1 MENTLKLVGRNSN
14 EIFLLRYPSSLLD
27 FCGFDLSYFAKTA
40 IDACSEAQKTGKADP
55 DVFAQLRRDIQN
67 AHCLIAH
74 NIRTTYEKVA
84 LDCWIDYLCRRD
96 SIGTGTLWNRYIT
109 CRTPFDKMVF
119 SRLCEFRY
127 NRAIN
132 EWLNIVRVQDYAKSK
147 IDFVFTKD
155 VKNAREAASRRNYF
169 DLMFSVTAQEMGCRV
184 ENLGE
189 IKVFSVGRTPSSP
202 FMFSTI
208 SKDIVRHVLADFDY
222 TDDYS
227 DIGDYSEISDQ
238 IAMDAFSKM
247 KAGLPAELSSYNIV
261 RGKMENYTDKIY
273 MPCSLKAVVD
283 LEIDAIIESGGILCA
298 CKRCG
303 RLYLKNEEYNED
315 YCRTY
320 LTNGKTCL
328 ELYRE
333 ENPLPVISPELE
345 EKCRTVTDEIYARV
359 GTSMSTK
366 EYEYWHSYMSAMRDK
381 VMSGEITAGEFD
393 AFLDYSL
400 SVDISRSRPIVEVP
414 KHEDRPSRERVVKP
428 FVPERISRSEL
439 SPTPEPKKPEP
450 EEEPPKDGFF
460 TSPTV
465 FRRKNEGQQISHI
478 IRGGEPRSAEN
489 GGRTGFQPFS
499 DAEDFAG
506 KKAAEDR
513 ARLERRLEEEL
524 RRKLNAAEDLP
535 DEAPEDAPRGEFVP
549 FSSEERGKSAG
560 KSRFIADDNTRSE
573 NYLGEER
580 GKSAGKS
587 RFAADDNARSENY
600 LGEERGKSAGKS
612 RFGADDNARS
622 ENYLG
627 EERGKTAG
635 KSRFA
640 ADDNARSENYLGEER
655 GKSAGKSRF
664 STDDNTRTET
674 YLGEERGKSAGKS
687 RFAADDNTRSE
698 NYLGEE
704 RGKTAGKSRFAGGDN
719 TRSENYFGEE
729 RGKSRFGTDDNTR
742 SENYLGEER
751 GKTAGKSRFAADDN
765 TRSENYLGEERG
777 KSRFVADDNTRSEN
791 YLGEERGKSAGKSR
805 FAADDNARS
814 ENYLGGEITEKT
826 APKPK
831 VIKKNAAA
839 ISAYGKI
846 SGAPVTTAPPDMDL
860 FPPKTAAPEKTES
873 EPVSHSHI
881 TQQNEQTRHSR
892 DYPEDEPFKDIG
904 SIFDVL
910 EQSESDMGAKP
921 RRTPSRAEEPPEREI
936 PPREEEPP
944 REVTKENAPS
954 GIWTEDRHLYGSDT
968 QSELDMLKE
977 KKHAKSNKTRRL
989 YDVIMREPDD
999 NPNFR
1004 RKN

>member
-1 MENTLKLVGRNSN
+1 MEDTLKLVGRNSN

-27 FCGFDLSYFAKTA
+27 FCGFDLAYFAKMA

-67 AHCLIAH
+67 AHCYIAH

-96 SIGTGTLWNRYIT
+96 SIGTGTLWNRYIS

-119 SRLCEFRY
+119 ARLCEFRY

-169 DLMFSVTAQEMGCRV
+169 DLMFSVTAQEMGCSV

-222 TDDYS
+222 SDDYS
-227 DIGDYSEISDQ
+227 DISDYSEISDQ

-273 MPCSLKAVVD
+273 MPCSLKAVID
-283 LEIDAIIESGGILCA
+283 LEIDAIIENGGILCA

-303 RLYLKNEEYNED
+303 RLYLRNEEYNED

-333 ENPLPVISPELE
+333 ENPLPVISAELL

-359 GTSMSTK
+359 GTSMSEK
-366 EYEYWHSYMSAMRDK
+366 EYEYWYSYMSAMRDK
-381 VMSGEITAGEFD
+381 VSSGEITAEELD

-400 SVDISRSRPIVEVP
+400 NVDISRSRPIVEVP
-414 KHEDRPSRERVVKP
+414 KHEERPSRERVVKP

-439 SPTPEPKKPEP
+439 SPKPEP
-450 EEEPPKDGFF
+450 EIPEPVEEPPKDGFF

-478 IRGGEPRSAEN
+478 IRGGEPRSADN
-489 GGRTGFQPFS
+489 GGGAGFQPFS
-499 DAEDFAG
+499 EAEDFAG

-524 RRKLNAAEDLP
+524 RRKLSRGESEP
-535 DEAPEDAPRGEFVP
+535 DEAPRGEFTP
-549 FSSEERGKSAG
+549 FSGADFGGSAR
-560 KSRFIADDNTRSE
+560 KSR
-573 NYLGEER
+573 
-580 GKSAGKS
+580 
-587 RFAADDNARSENY
+587 DNARNEVDFGST
-600 LGEERGKSAGKS
+600 S
-612 RFGADDNARS
+612 RDNAR
-622 ENYLG
+622 G
-627 EERGKTAG
+627 EAFSGK
-635 KSRFA
+635 
-640 ADDNARSENYLGEER
+640 N
-655 GKSAGKSRF
+655 
-664 STDDNTRTET
+664 
-674 YLGEERGKSAGKS
+674 
-687 RFAADDNTRSE
+687 
-698 NYLGEE
+698 
-704 RGKTAGKSRFAGGDN
+704 
-719 TRSENYFGEE
+719 FGEVAKPAE
-729 RGKSRFGTDDNTR
+729 KS
-742 SENYLGEER
+742 
-751 GKTAGKSRFAADDN
+751 
-765 TRSENYLGEERG
+765 
-777 KSRFVADDNTRSEN
+777 
-791 YLGEERGKSAGKSR
+791 
-805 FAADDNARS
+805 
-814 ENYLGGEITEKT
+814 

-831 VIKKNAAA
+831 VIRKNAAA

-860 FPPKTAAPEKTES
+860 RAAKMPAEK
-873 EPVSHSHI
+873 PA
-881 TQQNEQTRHSR
+881 
-892 DYPEDEPFKDIG
+892 DEPISRAHDYQSSEQPHFSQDFPDNEPYKDIG

-910 EQSESDMGAKP
+910 EQSENSVSDKP
-921 RRTPSRAEEPPEREI
+921 RRPVYPENEPSPEWEK
-936 PPREEEPP
+936 PAREETPT
-944 REVTKENAPS
+944 EVTKENAPS
-954 GIWTEDRHLYGSDT
+954 GIWTEDRNLFGSDT

>member
-1 MENTLKLVGRNSN
+1 MEDTLKLVGRNSN

-27 FCGFDLSYFAKTA
+27 FCGFDLAYFAKTA

-67 AHCLIAH
+67 AHCYIAH

-96 SIGTGTLWNRYIT
+96 SVGTGTLWNRYIT

-303 RLYLKNEEYNED
+303 RLYLKNEDYNED

-345 EKCRTVTDEIYARV
+345 EKCRKVTDEIYARV
-359 GTSMSTK
+359 GKSMNTK

-381 VMSGEITAGEFD
+381 VTSGEISAEELD

-400 SVDISRSRPIVEVP
+400 NVDISRSRPIVEVP

-439 SPTPEPKKPEP
+439 SPKPEAEKSEP

-465 FRRKNEGQQISHI
+465 FKRKNEGQQISHI
-478 IRGGEPRSAEN
+478 IRAGEPRGAEN
-489 GGRTGFQPFS
+489 SGRAGFQPFS
-499 DAEDFAG
+499 DAEDYAG

-513 ARLERRLEEEL
+513 ERLERRLEEEL
-524 RRKLNAAEDLP
+524 RRKLNGAENLLG
-535 DEAPEDAPRGEFVP
+535 EGTAESPRGEFVP
-549 FSSEERGKSAG
+549 FSDNDFGENN
-560 KSRFIADDNTRSE
+560 SRSDV
-573 NYLGEER
+573 
-580 GKSAGKS
+580 
-587 RFAADDNARSENY
+587 
-600 LGEERGKSAGKS
+600 
-612 RFGADDNARS
+612 
-622 ENYLG
+622 
-627 EERGKTAG
+627 
-635 KSRFA
+635 
-640 ADDNARSENYLGEER
+640 
-655 GKSAGKSRF
+655 
-664 STDDNTRTET
+664 
-674 YLGEERGKSAGKS
+674 
-687 RFAADDNTRSE
+687 
-698 NYLGEE
+698 
-704 RGKTAGKSRFAGGDN
+704 
-719 TRSENYFGEE
+719 YFGEDFTSTHRE
-729 RGKSRFGTDDNTR
+729 NSRGEVDYGSTHRDNSRNEVDYGSTHRDNSRNEADYGGSARKPRDNSRGEADYGSTHR
-742 SENYLGEER
+742 ENSRNEVDYGSTHRENSRNEAYLGADFGGSAKKAR
-751 GKTAGKSRFAADDN
+751 DNSRNEA
-765 TRSENYLGEERG
+765 YLG
-777 KSRFVADDNTRSEN
+777 ADFGGVNRSAE
-791 YLGEERGKSAGKSR
+791 A
-805 FAADDNARS
+805 
-814 ENYLGGEITEKT
+814 

-846 SGAPVTTAPPDMDL
+846 SGASVTTVPPDMDI
-860 FPPKTAAPEKTES
+860 FSAKAPAADEKPAD
-873 EPVSHSHI
+873 EPI
-881 TQQNEQTRHSR
+881 SR
-892 DYPEDEPFKDIG
+892 APDYQSAEPRYPQDYPDDEPYKDIG

-910 EQSESDMGAKP
+910 EKSESDMSGKP
-921 RRTPSRAEEPPEREI
+921 RRQANPENEPSPEWEK
-936 PPREEEPP
+936 PAREEVLSEI
-944 REVTKENAPS
+944 TKESAPS
-954 GIWTEDRHLYGSDT
+954 GIWTEDRHLFGSDT

>member
-1 MENTLKLVGRNSN
+1 MEDTLKLVGRNSN

-27 FCGFDLSYFAKTA
+27 FCGFDLAYFAKMA

-55 DVFAQLRRDIQN
+55 DVFAQLRRDIQS
-67 AHCLIAH
+67 AHCYIAH

-96 SIGTGTLWNRYIT
+96 SIGEGTLWNRYIS
-109 CRTPFDKMVF
+109 CRTPFEKLVF

-222 TDDYS
+222 SDDYS
-227 DIGDYSEISDQ
+227 DVGDYSEISDQ

-283 LEIDAIIESGGILCA
+283 LEIDAIIENGGILCA

-303 RLYLKNEEYNED
+303 RLYLRNEEYNED

-333 ENPLPVISPELE
+333 ENPLPVISPALD
-345 EKCRTVTDEIYARV
+345 EKCRAVTDEIYARV
-359 GTSMSTK
+359 GKSMSEK

-381 VMSGEITAGEFD
+381 VTSGEITSEELD

-400 SVDISRSRPIVEVP
+400 NVDISRSRPIVEVP
-414 KHEDRPSRERVVKP
+414 KHDERPSRERVVKP

-439 SPTPEPKKPEP
+439 SPKSEPEKPEP
-450 EEEPPKDGFF
+450 AEEPPKDGFF

-465 FRRKNEGQQISHI
+465 FRRKNEDRQISHI
-478 IRGGEPRSAEN
+478 IRGGEPRGAEN
-489 GGRTGFQPFS
+489 SGGAGFQPFGEP
-499 DAEDFAG
+499 EDLAV

-524 RRKLNAAEDLP
+524 RRKLSRGES
-535 DEAPEDAPRGEFVP
+535 EADAAPRGEFLP
-549 FSSEERGKSAG
+549 FADKEAVNNTHSDVYFGEDFGSARRDNARNEVDFG
-560 KSRFIADDNTRSE
+560 SASRNNARSE
-573 NYLGEER
+573 VDFG
-580 GKSAGKS
+580 SAS
-587 RFAADDNARSENY
+587 RDNARNEVDFGSASRNNARNEVDFGSARRDNARNEVDFGSASRDNARSEVDF
-600 LGEERGKSAGKS
+600 GSAS
-612 RFGADDNARS
+612 RNNARNEVDFGSARRDNARNEVDFGSASRDNARS
-622 ENYLG
+622 EVDFG
-627 EERGKTAG
+627 SA
-635 KSRFA
+635 SR
-640 ADDNARSENYLGEER
+640 DNARSEVDFG
-655 GKSAGKSRF
+655 SAR
-664 STDDNTRTET
+664 R
-674 YLGEERGKSAGKS
+674 
-687 RFAADDNTRSE
+687 
-698 NYLGEE
+698 
-704 RGKTAGKSRFAGGDN
+704 
-719 TRSENYFGEE
+719 
-729 RGKSRFGTDDNTR
+729 
-742 SENYLGEER
+742 
-751 GKTAGKSRFAADDN
+751 
-765 TRSENYLGEERG
+765 
-777 KSRFVADDNTRSEN
+777 
-791 YLGEERGKSAGKSR
+791 
-805 FAADDNARS
+805 DNARS
-814 ENYLGGEITEKT
+814 EVDFGSASRDNARSEVDFGSASRNNARNEVDFGSANRDNARNEVDFGSAEKPAET

-846 SGAPVTTAPPDMDL
+846 SGAPVTTAPPDMDI
-860 FPPKTAAPEKTES
+860 FAAKAPAAEEKPAEPPSRVPDY
-873 EPVSHSHI
+873 
-881 TQQNEQTRHSR
+881 QFGEQTRGAR
-892 DYPEDEPFKDIG
+892 DYPDDEPYKDIG

-910 EQSESDMGAKP
+910 EQSESDMSGKP
-921 RRTPSRAEEPPEREI
+921 RRQIKPENEPSPEWEKPAPKEQPPL
-936 PPREEEPP
+936 
-944 REVTKENAPS
+944 EVTKENAPS

>member
-587 RFAADDNARSENY
+587 RFAADDNTRSENY
-600 LGEERGKSAGKS
+600 FGEERGKSAGKS

-664 STDDNTRTET
+664 STDDNTRNEN

>member
-1 MENTLKLVGRNSN
+1 MEDTLKLVGRNSN

-27 FCGFDLSYFAKTA
+27 FCGFDLAYFAKMA
-40 IDACSEAQKTGKADP
+40 IDACSEAQKIGKADP

-67 AHCLIAH
+67 AHCYIAH

-96 SIGTGTLWNRYIT
+96 SIGTGTLWNRYIN

-119 SRLCEFRY
+119 ARLCEFRY

-169 DLMFSVTAQEMGCRV
+169 DLMFSVTAQEMGCSV

-222 TDDYS
+222 SDDYS
-227 DIGDYSEISDQ
+227 DISDYSEISDQ

-273 MPCSLKAVVD
+273 MPCSLKAVID
-283 LEIDAIIESGGILCA
+283 LEIDAIIENGGVLCA

-303 RLYLKNEEYNED
+303 RLYLRNEEYNED

-333 ENPLPVISPELE
+333 ENPLPVISAELL

-359 GTSMSTK
+359 GTSMSEK
-366 EYEYWHSYMSAMRDK
+366 EYEYWYSYMSAMRDK
-381 VMSGEITAGEFD
+381 VSSGEITAEELD

-400 SVDISRSRPIVEVP
+400 NVDISRSRPIVEVP
-414 KHEDRPSRERVVKP
+414 KHEERPSRERVVKP

-439 SPTPEPKKPEP
+439 SPKPETEIPEPV
-450 EEEPPKDGFF
+450 EEPPKDGFF

-478 IRGGEPRSAEN
+478 IRGGEPRSADN
-489 GGRTGFQPFS
+489 GGGAGFQPFS
-499 DAEDFAG
+499 EAEDFAG

-513 ARLERRLEEEL
+513 ARLERRLDEEL
-524 RRKLNAAEDLP
+524 RRKLNRAENEP
-535 DEAPEDAPRGEFVP
+535 DEAPRGEFTP
-549 FSSEERGKSAG
+549 FSGADFGGSA
-560 KSRFIADDNTRSE
+560 KKPR
-573 NYLGEER
+573 
-580 GKSAGKS
+580 
-587 RFAADDNARSENY
+587 DNARNEVDF
-600 LGEERGKSAGKS
+600 GSAS
-612 RFGADDNARS
+612 RDNAR
-622 ENYLG
+622 G
-627 EERGKTAG
+627 EAFSG
-635 KSRFA
+635 
-640 ADDNARSENYLGEER
+640 AD
-655 GKSAGKSRF
+655 
-664 STDDNTRTET
+664 
-674 YLGEERGKSAGKS
+674 
-687 RFAADDNTRSE
+687 
-698 NYLGEE
+698 
-704 RGKTAGKSRFAGGDN
+704 
-719 TRSENYFGEE
+719 FGEVAKPAE
-729 RGKSRFGTDDNTR
+729 KS
-742 SENYLGEER
+742 
-751 GKTAGKSRFAADDN
+751 
-765 TRSENYLGEERG
+765 
-777 KSRFVADDNTRSEN
+777 
-791 YLGEERGKSAGKSR
+791 
-805 FAADDNARS
+805 
-814 ENYLGGEITEKT
+814 

-831 VIKKNAAA
+831 VIRKNAAA

-860 FPPKTAAPEKTES
+860 RAAKMPAEKPAD
-873 EPVSHSHI
+873 EPVSRALDYQSS
-881 TQQNEQTRHSR
+881 EQPHFSQ
-892 DYPEDEPFKDIG
+892 DFPDDEPYKDIG

-910 EQSESDMGAKP
+910 EQSENGMSDKP
-921 RRTPSRAEEPPEREI
+921 RRPVYTENEPSPEWEKTA
-936 PPREEEPP
+936 REETPT
-944 REVTKENAPS
+944 EVTKENAPS
-954 GIWTEDRHLYGSDT
+954 GIWTEDRNLFGSDT

>member
-1 MENTLKLVGRNSN
+1 MEDTLKLVGRNSN

-27 FCGFDLSYFAKTA
+27 FCGFDLAYFAKMA

-67 AHCLIAH
+67 AHCYIAH

-96 SIGTGTLWNRYIT
+96 SIGTGTLWNRYIS

-119 SRLCEFRY
+119 ARLCEFRY

-169 DLMFSVTAQEMGCRV
+169 DLMFSVTAQEMGCSV

-222 TDDYS
+222 SDDYS
-227 DIGDYSEISDQ
+227 DISDYSEISDQ

-273 MPCSLKAVVD
+273 MPCSLKAVID
-283 LEIDAIIESGGILCA
+283 LEIDAIIENGGILCA

-303 RLYLKNEEYNED
+303 RLYLRNEEYNED

-333 ENPLPVISPELE
+333 ENPLPVISAELL

-359 GTSMSTK
+359 GTSMSEK
-366 EYEYWHSYMSAMRDK
+366 EYEYWYSYMSAMRDK
-381 VMSGEITAGEFD
+381 VSSGEITAEELD

-400 SVDISRSRPIVEVP
+400 NVDISRSRPIVEVP
-414 KHEDRPSRERVVKP
+414 KHEERPSRERVVKP

-439 SPTPEPKKPEP
+439 SPKPEP
-450 EEEPPKDGFF
+450 EIPEPVEEPPKDGFF

-478 IRGGEPRSAEN
+478 IRGGEPRSADN
-489 GGRTGFQPFS
+489 GGGAGFQPFS
-499 DAEDFAG
+499 EAEDFAG

-524 RRKLNAAEDLP
+524 RRKLRRSESEPNE
-535 DEAPEDAPRGEFVP
+535 APRGEFTP
-549 FSSEERGKSAG
+549 FSGADFGGSARN
-560 KSRFIADDNTRSE
+560 SRDNARNEVDFGSTSRDNARTEAFSGADFGGSARNSRDNARNEVDFGST
-573 NYLGEER
+573 
-580 GKSAGKS
+580 S
-587 RFAADDNARSENY
+587 RDNARSEAFS
-600 LGEERGKSAGKS
+600 GK
-612 RFGADDNARS
+612 N
-622 ENYLG
+622 
-627 EERGKTAG
+627 
-635 KSRFA
+635 
-640 ADDNARSENYLGEER
+640 
-655 GKSAGKSRF
+655 
-664 STDDNTRTET
+664 
-674 YLGEERGKSAGKS
+674 
-687 RFAADDNTRSE
+687 
-698 NYLGEE
+698 
-704 RGKTAGKSRFAGGDN
+704 
-719 TRSENYFGEE
+719 FGEVAKPAE
-729 RGKSRFGTDDNTR
+729 KS
-742 SENYLGEER
+742 
-751 GKTAGKSRFAADDN
+751 
-765 TRSENYLGEERG
+765 
-777 KSRFVADDNTRSEN
+777 
-791 YLGEERGKSAGKSR
+791 
-805 FAADDNARS
+805 
-814 ENYLGGEITEKT
+814 

-831 VIKKNAAA
+831 VIRKNAAA

-860 FPPKTAAPEKTES
+860 RAAKMPAEKPAD
-873 EPVSHSHI
+873 EPVSRAPDYQSSEQPHFS
-881 TQQNEQTRHSR
+881 QDFPDNEP
-892 DYPEDEPFKDIG
+892 YKDIG

-910 EQSESDMGAKP
+910 EQSENSVSDKP
-921 RRTPSRAEEPPEREI
+921 RRPVFPENEPSPEWEK
-936 PPREEEPP
+936 PAREETPT
-944 REVTKENAPS
+944 EVTKENAPS
-954 GIWTEDRHLYGSDT
+954 GIWTEDRNLFGSDT

>member
-1 MENTLKLVGRNSN
+1 MEDTLKLVGRNSN

-27 FCGFDLSYFAKTA
+27 FCGFDLAYFAKMA
-40 IDACSEAQKTGKADP
+40 IDACSEAQKIGKADP

-67 AHCLIAH
+67 AHCYIAH

-96 SIGTGTLWNRYIT
+96 SIGTGTLWNRYIN

-119 SRLCEFRY
+119 ARLCEFRY

-169 DLMFSVTAQEMGCRV
+169 DLMFSVTAQEMGCSV

-222 TDDYS
+222 SDDYS
-227 DIGDYSEISDQ
+227 DISDYSEISDQ

-273 MPCSLKAVVD
+273 MPCSLKAVID
-283 LEIDAIIESGGILCA
+283 LEIDAIIENGGILCA

-303 RLYLKNEEYNED
+303 RLYLRNEEYNED

-333 ENPLPVISPELE
+333 ENPLPVISAELL

-359 GTSMSTK
+359 GTSMSEK
-366 EYEYWHSYMSAMRDK
+366 EYEYWYSYMSAMRDK
-381 VMSGEITAGEFD
+381 VSSGEITAEELD

-400 SVDISRSRPIVEVP
+400 NVDISRSRPIVEVP
-414 KHEDRPSRERVVKP
+414 KHEERPSRERVVKP

-439 SPTPEPKKPEP
+439 SPKPEP
-450 EEEPPKDGFF
+450 EIPEPVEEPPKDGFF

-478 IRGGEPRSAEN
+478 IRGGEPRSADN
-489 GGRTGFQPFS
+489 GGGAGFQPFS
-499 DAEDFAG
+499 EAEDFAG

-524 RRKLNAAEDLP
+524 RRKLSRGESEP
-535 DEAPEDAPRGEFVP
+535 DEAPRGEFTP
-549 FSSEERGKSAG
+549 FSGENFGGSVRN
-560 KSRFIADDNTRSE
+560 SR
-573 NYLGEER
+573 
-580 GKSAGKS
+580 
-587 RFAADDNARSENY
+587 DNARNEVDFGST
-600 LGEERGKSAGKS
+600 S
-612 RFGADDNARS
+612 RDNARTEAFS
-622 ENYLG
+622 G
-627 EERGKTAG
+627 
-635 KSRFA
+635 
-640 ADDNARSENYLGEER
+640 ADFGGSAKKPRDNARNEVDFGST
-655 GKSAGKSRF
+655 SR
-664 STDDNTRTET
+664 
-674 YLGEERGKSAGKS
+674 
-687 RFAADDNTRSE
+687 
-698 NYLGEE
+698 
-704 RGKTAGKSRFAGGDN
+704 
-719 TRSENYFGEE
+719 
-729 RGKSRFGTDDNTR
+729 
-742 SENYLGEER
+742 
-751 GKTAGKSRFAADDN
+751 
-765 TRSENYLGEERG
+765 
-777 KSRFVADDNTRSEN
+777 
-791 YLGEERGKSAGKSR
+791 
-805 FAADDNARS
+805 DNAR
-814 ENYLGGEITEKT
+814 GEAFSGKNFGEVAKPAEKS

-831 VIKKNAAA
+831 VIRKNAAA

-860 FPPKTAAPEKTES
+860 RAAKMPAEKPAD
-873 EPVSHSHI
+873 EPVSRAPDYQSSEQPHFS
-881 TQQNEQTRHSR
+881 QDFPDNEP
-892 DYPEDEPFKDIG
+892 YKDIG

-910 EQSESDMGAKP
+910 EQSENSVSDKP
-921 RRTPSRAEEPPEREI
+921 RRPVYPENEPSPEWEK
-936 PPREEEPP
+936 PAREETPT
-944 REVTKENAPS
+944 EVTKENAPS
-954 GIWTEDRHLYGSDT
+954 GIWTEDRNLFGSDT

>member
-67 AHCLIAH
+67 AHCFIAH

-478 IRGGEPRSAEN
+478 IRGGEPRNAEN

-535 DEAPEDAPRGEFVP
+535 DEEPKNAPRGEFVP
-549 FSSEERGKSAG
+549 FSGGFS
-560 KSRFIADDNTRSE
+560 
-573 NYLGEER
+573 GEER

-587 RFAADDNARSENY
+587 RFGADDNTRSESYLGEEFGKTAGKSRFATDDNARSESYLGEEFGKTAGKSRFDADDNVRSESY

-612 RFGADDNARS
+612 RFGADDNSRSENYLGKERGKTAGKSRFSADDNARS
-622 ENYLG
+622 ESYLG

-635 KSRFA
+635 KSRFV
-640 ADDNARSENYLGEER
+640 ADDNARSESYLGEER
-655 GKSAGKSRF
+655 GKSAGKSWF
-664 STDDNTRTET
+664 
-674 YLGEERGKSAGKS
+674 G
-687 RFAADDNTRSE
+687 ADDNTQ
-698 NYLGEE
+698 G
-704 RGKTAGKSRFAGGDN
+704 
-719 TRSENYFGEE
+719 ENYFGEE
-729 RGKSRFGTDDNTR
+729 FDGKA
-742 SENYLGEER
+742 EP
-751 GKTAGKSRFAADDN
+751 A
-765 TRSENYLGEERG
+765 
-777 KSRFVADDNTRSEN
+777 
-791 YLGEERGKSAGKSR
+791 
-805 FAADDNARS
+805 
-814 ENYLGGEITEKT
+814 EKT

-860 FPPKTAAPEKTES
+860 FAPKPTVPEKTED
-873 EPVSHSHI
+873 EPVSHAHAA
-881 TQQNEQTRHSR
+881 QNSEQPRYSQ
-892 DYPEDEPFKDIG
+892 DYPDEEPFKDIG

-910 EQSESDMGAKP
+910 EQSESNMGAKP
-921 RRTPSRAEEPPEREI
+921 RRTALRTDEQPPEREK
-936 PPREEEPP
+936 PQREEEPP
-944 REVTKENAPS
+944 HEVTKENAPS

>member
-1 MENTLKLVGRNSN
+1 MEDTLKLVGRNSN

-27 FCGFDLSYFAKTA
+27 FCGFDLAYFAKMA

-67 AHCLIAH
+67 AHCYIAH

-96 SIGTGTLWNRYIT
+96 SIGTGTLWNRYIS

-119 SRLCEFRY
+119 ARLCEFRY

-222 TDDYS
+222 SDDYS

-273 MPCSLKAVVD
+273 MPCSLKAVID
-283 LEIDAIIESGGILCA
+283 LEIDAIIENGGILCA

-303 RLYLKNEEYNED
+303 RLYLRNEEYNED

-333 ENPLPVISPELE
+333 ENPLPVISAELL

-359 GTSMSTK
+359 GTSMSEK
-366 EYEYWHSYMSAMRDK
+366 EYEYWYSYMSAMRDK
-381 VMSGEITAGEFD
+381 VSSGEITAEELD

-400 SVDISRSRPIVEVP
+400 NVDISRSRPIVEVP
-414 KHEDRPSRERVVKP
+414 KHEERPSRERVVKP

-439 SPTPEPKKPEP
+439 SPKPEP
-450 EEEPPKDGFF
+450 EIPEPVEEPPKDGFF

-478 IRGGEPRSAEN
+478 IRGGEPRGADN
-489 GGRTGFQPFS
+489 GGGAGFQPFS
-499 DAEDFAG
+499 EAEDFAG

-524 RRKLNAAEDLP
+524 RRKLSRGESES
-535 DEAPEDAPRGEFVP
+535 DEAPRGEFTP
-549 FSSEERGKSAG
+549 FSGADFGGSA
-560 KSRFIADDNTRSE
+560 KNSRDNARNE
-573 NYLGEER
+573 VDFG
-580 GKSAGKS
+580 SAS
-587 RFAADDNARSENY
+587 RDNARSEAF
-600 LGEERGKSAGKS
+600 S
-612 RFGADDNARS
+612 GADFGGSARNSRDNARN
-622 ENYLG
+622 EVDFG
-627 EERGKTAG
+627 ETA
-635 KSRFA
+635 
-640 ADDNARSENYLGEER
+640 
-655 GKSAGKSRF
+655 KSAEKS
-664 STDDNTRTET
+664 
-674 YLGEERGKSAGKS
+674 
-687 RFAADDNTRSE
+687 
-698 NYLGEE
+698 
-704 RGKTAGKSRFAGGDN
+704 
-719 TRSENYFGEE
+719 
-729 RGKSRFGTDDNTR
+729 
-742 SENYLGEER
+742 
-751 GKTAGKSRFAADDN
+751 
-765 TRSENYLGEERG
+765 
-777 KSRFVADDNTRSEN
+777 
-791 YLGEERGKSAGKSR
+791 
-805 FAADDNARS
+805 
-814 ENYLGGEITEKT
+814 

-831 VIKKNAAA
+831 VIRKNAAA

-860 FPPKTAAPEKTES
+860 RAAKLPAEK
-873 EPVSHSHI
+873 PA
-881 TQQNEQTRHSR
+881 
-892 DYPEDEPFKDIG
+892 DEPISRAPDYQSSEQPHYSQDFPDDEPYKDIG

-910 EQSESDMGAKP
+910 EQSENNMSDKP
-921 RRTPSRAEEPPEREI
+921 RRPVYPENEPSPEWEK
-936 PPREEEPP
+936 PAREETPT
-944 REVTKENAPS
+944 EVTKENAPS
-954 GIWTEDRHLYGSDT
+954 GIWTEDRNLFGSDT

>member
-1 MENTLKLVGRNSN
+1 MEDTLKLVGRNSN

-27 FCGFDLSYFAKTA
+27 FCGFDLAYFAKMA

-55 DVFAQLRRDIQN
+55 DVFAQLRRDIQS
-67 AHCLIAH
+67 AHCYIAH

-96 SIGTGTLWNRYIT
+96 SIGEGTLWNRYIS
-109 CRTPFDKMVF
+109 CRTPFEKLVF

-222 TDDYS
+222 SDDYS
-227 DIGDYSEISDQ
+227 DVGDYSEISDQ

-283 LEIDAIIESGGILCA
+283 LEIDAIIENGGILCA

-303 RLYLKNEEYNED
+303 RLYLRNEEYNED

-333 ENPLPVISPELE
+333 ENPLPVISPALD
-345 EKCRTVTDEIYARV
+345 EKCREVTDEIYARV
-359 GTSMSTK
+359 GKSMSEK

-381 VMSGEITAGEFD
+381 VTSGEITAEELD

-400 SVDISRSRPIVEVP
+400 NVDISRSRPIVEVP
-414 KHEDRPSRERVVKP
+414 KHDERPSRERVVKP

-439 SPTPEPKKPEP
+439 SPKSEPEKPEP
-450 EEEPPKDGFF
+450 AEEPPKDGFF

-465 FRRKNEGQQISHI
+465 FRRKNEDRQISHI
-478 IRGGEPRSAEN
+478 IRGGEPRGAEN
-489 GGRTGFQPFS
+489 SGGAGFQPFGEP
-499 DAEDFAG
+499 EDLAV

-524 RRKLNAAEDLP
+524 RRKLSRGESES
-535 DEAPEDAPRGEFVP
+535 EAAPRGEFMP
-549 FSSEERGKSAG
+549 FADKEAANNAHNDVYFGEDFGTSSR
-560 KSRFIADDNTRSE
+560 
-573 NYLGEER
+573 
-580 GKSAGKS
+580 
-587 RFAADDNARSENY
+587 DNARNEVDF
-600 LGEERGKSAGKS
+600 GSAS
-612 RFGADDNARS
+612 RDNARNDADFGTS
-622 ENYLG
+622 
-627 EERGKTAG
+627 
-635 KSRFA
+635 SR
-640 ADDNARSENYLGEER
+640 DNARNEVDFG
-655 GKSAGKSRF
+655 SASRNNARNEVDF
-664 STDDNTRTET
+664 
-674 YLGEERGKSAGKS
+674 GSAS
-687 RFAADDNTRSE
+687 RNNARNESDFGSA
-698 NYLGEE
+698 
-704 RGKTAGKSRFAGGDN
+704 SRNNARNEVD
-719 TRSENYFGEE
+719 
-729 RGKSRFGTDDNTR
+729 FGT
-742 SENYLGEER
+742 
-751 GKTAGKSRFAADDN
+751 ASR
-765 TRSENYLGEERG
+765 
-777 KSRFVADDNTRSEN
+777 
-791 YLGEERGKSAGKSR
+791 
-805 FAADDNARS
+805 DNARNES
-814 ENYLGGEITEKT
+814 DFGSASRDNARNESDFGGAEKPAEA

-846 SGAPVTTAPPDMDL
+846 SGAPVTTAPPDMDI
-860 FPPKTAAPEKTES
+860 FAAKAPAAEEKPAEPPSRVPDYQ
-873 EPVSHSHI
+873 I
-881 TQQNEQTRHSR
+881 GEQARGAR
-892 DYPEDEPFKDIG
+892 DYPDDEPYKDIG

-910 EQSESDMGAKP
+910 EQSESDMSGKP
-921 RRTPSRAEEPPEREI
+921 RRQIKPENEPSPEWEKPAPKEEPPL
-936 PPREEEPP
+936 
-944 REVTKENAPS
+944 EVTKENAPS

>member
-1 MENTLKLVGRNSN
+1 MEDTLKLVGRNSN

-27 FCGFDLSYFAKTA
+27 FCGFDLAYFAKMA

-67 AHCLIAH
+67 AHCYIAH

-96 SIGTGTLWNRYIT
+96 SIGTGTLWNRYIS

-119 SRLCEFRY
+119 ARLCEFRY

-169 DLMFSVTAQEMGCRV
+169 DLMFSVTAQEMGCSV

-222 TDDYS
+222 SDDYS
-227 DIGDYSEISDQ
+227 DISDYSEISDQ

-273 MPCSLKAVVD
+273 MPCSLKAVID
-283 LEIDAIIESGGILCA
+283 LEIDAIIENGGILCA

-303 RLYLKNEEYNED
+303 RLYLRNEEYNED

-333 ENPLPVISPELE
+333 ENPLPVISAELL

-359 GTSMSTK
+359 GTSMSEK
-366 EYEYWHSYMSAMRDK
+366 EYEYWYSYMSAMRDK
-381 VMSGEITAGEFD
+381 VSSGEITAEELD

-400 SVDISRSRPIVEVP
+400 NVDISRSRPIVEVP
-414 KHEDRPSRERVVKP
+414 KHEERSSRERVVKP

-439 SPTPEPKKPEP
+439 SPKPEP
-450 EEEPPKDGFF
+450 EIPEPVEEPPKDGFF

-478 IRGGEPRSAEN
+478 IRGGEPRSADN
-489 GGRTGFQPFS
+489 GGGAGFQPFS
-499 DAEDFAG
+499 EAEDFAG

-524 RRKLNAAEDLP
+524 RRKLSRGESEP
-535 DEAPEDAPRGEFVP
+535 DEAPRGEFTP
-549 FSSEERGKSAG
+549 FSGADFGGSAKKPRDNARNEVDFG
-560 KSRFIADDNTRSE
+560 STSR
-573 NYLGEER
+573 
-580 GKSAGKS
+580 
-587 RFAADDNARSENY
+587 DNARSEAFS
-600 LGEERGKSAGKS
+600 GENFGGSARNS
-612 RFGADDNARS
+612 RDNARNEVDFGS
-622 ENYLG
+622 
-627 EERGKTAG
+627 A
-635 KSRFA
+635 SR
-640 ADDNARSENYLGEER
+640 DNARGEAFS
-655 GKSAGKSRF
+655 GK
-664 STDDNTRTET
+664 N
-674 YLGEERGKSAGKS
+674 
-687 RFAADDNTRSE
+687 
-698 NYLGEE
+698 
-704 RGKTAGKSRFAGGDN
+704 
-719 TRSENYFGEE
+719 FGEVAKPAE
-729 RGKSRFGTDDNTR
+729 KS
-742 SENYLGEER
+742 
-751 GKTAGKSRFAADDN
+751 
-765 TRSENYLGEERG
+765 
-777 KSRFVADDNTRSEN
+777 
-791 YLGEERGKSAGKSR
+791 
-805 FAADDNARS
+805 
-814 ENYLGGEITEKT
+814 

-831 VIKKNAAA
+831 VIRKNAAA

-860 FPPKTAAPEKTES
+860 RAAKMPAEK
-873 EPVSHSHI
+873 PA
-881 TQQNEQTRHSR
+881 
-892 DYPEDEPFKDIG
+892 DEPISRAPDYQSSEQPHFSQDFPDNEPYKDIG

-910 EQSESDMGAKP
+910 EQSENSVSDKP
-921 RRTPSRAEEPPEREI
+921 RRPVYPENEPSPEWEK
-936 PPREEEPP
+936 PAREETPT
-944 REVTKENAPS
+944 EVTKENAPS
-954 GIWTEDRHLYGSDT
+954 GIWTEDRNLFGSDT

>member
-1 MENTLKLVGRNSN
+1 MEDTLKLVGRNSN

-27 FCGFDLSYFAKTA
+27 FCGFDLAYFAKMA

-67 AHCLIAH
+67 AHCYIAH

-96 SIGTGTLWNRYIT
+96 SIGTGTLWNRYIS

-119 SRLCEFRY
+119 ARLCEFRY

-169 DLMFSVTAQEMGCRV
+169 DLMFSVTAQEMGCSV

-222 TDDYS
+222 SDDYS
-227 DIGDYSEISDQ
+227 DISDYSEISDQ

-273 MPCSLKAVVD
+273 MPCSLKAVID
-283 LEIDAIIESGGILCA
+283 LEIDAIIENGGILCA

-303 RLYLKNEEYNED
+303 RLYLRNEEYNED

-333 ENPLPVISPELE
+333 ENPLPVISAELL

-359 GTSMSTK
+359 GTSMSEK
-366 EYEYWHSYMSAMRDK
+366 EYEYWYSYMSAMRDK
-381 VMSGEITAGEFD
+381 VSSGEITAEELD

-400 SVDISRSRPIVEVP
+400 NVDISRSRPIVEVP
-414 KHEDRPSRERVVKP
+414 KHEERPSRERVVKP

-439 SPTPEPKKPEP
+439 SPKPEP
-450 EEEPPKDGFF
+450 EIPEPVEEPPKDGFF

-478 IRGGEPRSAEN
+478 IRGGEPRSADN
-489 GGRTGFQPFS
+489 GGGAGFQPFS
-499 DAEDFAG
+499 EAEDFAG

-524 RRKLNAAEDLP
+524 RRKLSRGESEP
-535 DEAPEDAPRGEFVP
+535 DEAPRGEFTP
-549 FSSEERGKSAG
+549 FSGADFGGSARN
-560 KSRFIADDNTRSE
+560 SRDNARNE
-573 NYLGEER
+573 VDFG
-580 GKSAGKS
+580 SAS
-587 RFAADDNARSENY
+587 RDNARSETF
-600 LGEERGKSAGKS
+600 S
-612 RFGADDNARS
+612 GADFGGSAKKPRDNARNEVDFGLTSRDNARS
-622 ENYLG
+622 EAFS
-627 EERGKTAG
+627 GK
-635 KSRFA
+635 
-640 ADDNARSENYLGEER
+640 N
-655 GKSAGKSRF
+655 
-664 STDDNTRTET
+664 
-674 YLGEERGKSAGKS
+674 
-687 RFAADDNTRSE
+687 
-698 NYLGEE
+698 
-704 RGKTAGKSRFAGGDN
+704 
-719 TRSENYFGEE
+719 FGEVAKPAE
-729 RGKSRFGTDDNTR
+729 KS
-742 SENYLGEER
+742 
-751 GKTAGKSRFAADDN
+751 
-765 TRSENYLGEERG
+765 
-777 KSRFVADDNTRSEN
+777 
-791 YLGEERGKSAGKSR
+791 
-805 FAADDNARS
+805 
-814 ENYLGGEITEKT
+814 

-846 SGAPVTTAPPDMDL
+846 SGAPVTTAPPYMDL
-860 FPPKTAAPEKTES
+860 RAAKMPAEKPAD
-873 EPVSHSHI
+873 EPVSRTPDYQSSEQPHFS
-881 TQQNEQTRHSR
+881 QDFPDNEP
-892 DYPEDEPFKDIG
+892 YKDIG

-910 EQSESDMGAKP
+910 EQSENSVSDKP
-921 RRTPSRAEEPPEREI
+921 LRPVYPENEPSPEWEK
-936 PPREEEPP
+936 PAREETPT
-944 REVTKENAPS
+944 EVTKENAPS
-954 GIWTEDRHLYGSDT
+954 GIWTEDRNLFGSDT

>member
-1 MENTLKLVGRNSN
+1 MEDTLKLVGRNSN

-27 FCGFDLSYFAKTA
+27 FCGFDLAYFAKMA

-67 AHCLIAH
+67 AHCYIAH

-96 SIGTGTLWNRYIT
+96 SIGTGTLWNRYIS

-119 SRLCEFRY
+119 ARLCEFRY

-169 DLMFSVTAQEMGCRV
+169 DLMFSVTAQEMGCSV

-222 TDDYS
+222 SDDYS
-227 DIGDYSEISDQ
+227 DISDYSEISDQ

-273 MPCSLKAVVD
+273 MPCSLKAVID
-283 LEIDAIIESGGILCA
+283 LEIDAIIENGGILCA

-303 RLYLKNEEYNED
+303 RLYLRNEEYNED

-333 ENPLPVISPELE
+333 ENPLPVISAELL

-359 GTSMSTK
+359 GTSMSEK
-366 EYEYWHSYMSAMRDK
+366 EYEYWYSYMSAMRDK
-381 VMSGEITAGEFD
+381 VSSGEITAEELD

-400 SVDISRSRPIVEVP
+400 NVDISRSRPIVEVP
-414 KHEDRPSRERVVKP
+414 KHEERPSRERVVKP

-439 SPTPEPKKPEP
+439 SPKPEP
-450 EEEPPKDGFF
+450 EIPEPVEEPPKDGFF

-478 IRGGEPRSAEN
+478 IRGGEPRSADN
-489 GGRTGFQPFS
+489 GGGAGFQPFS
-499 DAEDFAG
+499 EAEDFAG

-524 RRKLNAAEDLP
+524 RRKLSRGESEP
-535 DEAPEDAPRGEFVP
+535 DEAPRGEFTP
-549 FSSEERGKSAG
+549 FSGADFGGSARN
-560 KSRFIADDNTRSE
+560 SRDNARNEVDFGSASRDNARTEAFSGENFGGSARNFRDNARNEVDFGSTSRDNARSKTFSGADFGGSARNSRDNARNEVDFGST
-573 NYLGEER
+573 
-580 GKSAGKS
+580 S
-587 RFAADDNARSENY
+587 RDNARSETFS
-600 LGEERGKSAGKS
+600 GK
-612 RFGADDNARS
+612 N
-622 ENYLG
+622 
-627 EERGKTAG
+627 
-635 KSRFA
+635 
-640 ADDNARSENYLGEER
+640 
-655 GKSAGKSRF
+655 
-664 STDDNTRTET
+664 
-674 YLGEERGKSAGKS
+674 
-687 RFAADDNTRSE
+687 
-698 NYLGEE
+698 
-704 RGKTAGKSRFAGGDN
+704 
-719 TRSENYFGEE
+719 FGEVAKPAE
-729 RGKSRFGTDDNTR
+729 KS
-742 SENYLGEER
+742 
-751 GKTAGKSRFAADDN
+751 
-765 TRSENYLGEERG
+765 
-777 KSRFVADDNTRSEN
+777 
-791 YLGEERGKSAGKSR
+791 
-805 FAADDNARS
+805 
-814 ENYLGGEITEKT
+814 

-860 FPPKTAAPEKTES
+860 RAAKMPAEKPAD
-873 EPVSHSHI
+873 EPVSRAPDYQSSEQPHFS
-881 TQQNEQTRHSR
+881 QDFPDNEP
-892 DYPEDEPFKDIG
+892 YKDIG

-910 EQSESDMGAKP
+910 EQSENSVSDKP
-921 RRTPSRAEEPPEREI
+921 RRPVYPENEPSPEWEK
-936 PPREEEPP
+936 PAREETPT
-944 REVTKENAPS
+944 EVTKENAPS
-954 GIWTEDRHLYGSDT
+954 GIWTEDRNLFGSDT

>member
-1 MENTLKLVGRNSN
+1 MEDTLKLVGRNSN

-27 FCGFDLSYFAKTA
+27 FCGFDLAYFAKMA

-67 AHCLIAH
+67 AHCYIAH

-96 SIGTGTLWNRYIT
+96 SIGTGTLWNRYIS

-119 SRLCEFRY
+119 ARLCEFRY

-169 DLMFSVTAQEMGCRV
+169 DLMFSVTAQEMGCSV

-222 TDDYS
+222 SDDYS
-227 DIGDYSEISDQ
+227 DISDYSEISDQ

-273 MPCSLKAVVD
+273 MPCSLKAVID
-283 LEIDAIIESGGILCA
+283 LEIDAIIENGGILCA

-303 RLYLKNEEYNED
+303 RLYLRNEEYNED

-333 ENPLPVISPELE
+333 ENPLPVISAELL

-359 GTSMSTK
+359 GTSMSEK
-366 EYEYWHSYMSAMRDK
+366 EYEYWYSYMSAMRDK
-381 VMSGEITAGEFD
+381 VSSGEITAEELD

-400 SVDISRSRPIVEVP
+400 NVDISRSRPIVEVP
-414 KHEDRPSRERVVKP
+414 KHEERSSRERVVKP

-439 SPTPEPKKPEP
+439 SPKPEP
-450 EEEPPKDGFF
+450 EIPEPVEEPPKDGFF

-478 IRGGEPRSAEN
+478 IRGGEPRSADN
-489 GGRTGFQPFS
+489 GGGAGFQPFS
-499 DAEDFAG
+499 EAEDFAG

-524 RRKLNAAEDLP
+524 RRKLSRGESEP
-535 DEAPEDAPRGEFVP
+535 DEAPRGEFTP
-549 FSSEERGKSAG
+549 FSGENFGGSARN
-560 KSRFIADDNTRSE
+560 SRDNARNE
-573 NYLGEER
+573 VDFG
-580 GKSAGKS
+580 SAS
-587 RFAADDNARSENY
+587 RDNARSETF
-600 LGEERGKSAGKS
+600 S
-612 RFGADDNARS
+612 GADFGGSARNSRDNARNEVDFGS
-622 ENYLG
+622 
-627 EERGKTAG
+627 T
-635 KSRFA
+635 SR
-640 ADDNARSENYLGEER
+640 DNARTEMFSGADF
-655 GKSAGKSRF
+655 GGSARNSRDNARNEVEF
-664 STDDNTRTET
+664 GSTSRDNARTET
-674 YLGEERGKSAGKS
+674 FSGADFGGSS
-687 RFAADDNTRSE
+687 RN
-698 NYLGEE
+698 
-704 RGKTAGKSRFAGGDN
+704 SR
-719 TRSENYFGEE
+719 
-729 RGKSRFGTDDNTR
+729 
-742 SENYLGEER
+742 
-751 GKTAGKSRFAADDN
+751 
-765 TRSENYLGEERG
+765 
-777 KSRFVADDNTRSEN
+777 
-791 YLGEERGKSAGKSR
+791 
-805 FAADDNARS
+805 DNARNEVEFGS
-814 ENYLGGEITEKT
+814 TSRDNVRTEAFSGKNFGEVAKPAEKS

-860 FPPKTAAPEKTES
+860 RAAKMPAEKPAD
-873 EPVSHSHI
+873 EPVSRAPDYQSSEQPHFS
-881 TQQNEQTRHSR
+881 QDFPDNEP
-892 DYPEDEPFKDIG
+892 YKDIG

-910 EQSESDMGAKP
+910 EQSENSVSDKP
-921 RRTPSRAEEPPEREI
+921 RRPVYPENEPSPEWEK
-936 PPREEEPP
+936 PAREETPT
-944 REVTKENAPS
+944 EVTKENAPS
-954 GIWTEDRHLYGSDT
+954 GIWTEDRNLFGSDT

>member
-67 AHCLIAH
+67 AHCFIAH

-184 ENLGE
+184 EKLGE

-400 SVDISRSRPIVEVP
+400 KVDISRSRPIVEVP
-414 KHEDRPSRERVVKP
+414 KHEERPSRERVVKP

-439 SPTPEPKKPEP
+439 SPNPEPKKSEP

-465 FRRKNEGQQISHI
+465 FKRKNEGQQISHI

-524 RRKLNAAEDLP
+524 RRKLNAAEDLS
-535 DEAPEDAPRGEFVP
+535 DEVPEDAPRGEFVP
-549 FSSEERGKSAG
+549 FSGGYSGEERGKTAG
-560 KSRFIADDNTRSE
+560 KSRFDVDDNTR
-573 NYLGEER
+573 N
-580 GKSAGKS
+580 
-587 RFAADDNARSENY
+587 
-600 LGEERGKSAGKS
+600 
-612 RFGADDNARS
+612 

-635 KSRFA
+635 KSRFVV
-640 ADDNARSENYLGEER
+640 DDNA
-655 GKSAGKSRF
+655 
-664 STDDNTRTET
+664 
-674 YLGEERGKSAGKS
+674 
-687 RFAADDNTRSE
+687 
-698 NYLGEE
+698 
-704 RGKTAGKSRFAGGDN
+704 
-719 TRSENYFGEE
+719 RSENYFGEE
-729 RGKSRFGTDDNTR
+729 RGK
-742 SENYLGEER
+742 
-751 GKTAGKSRFAADDN
+751 TA
-765 TRSENYLGEERG
+765 G

-805 FAADDNARS
+805 FELNDNSRNENYFGEERGKSAGKSRFVADDNTRS
-814 ENYLGGEITEKT
+814 ENYFGEEYAEKT

-860 FPPKTAAPEKTES
+860 FPPKTAAAEKTEA
-873 EPVSHSHI
+873 EPVSHAHVPQKS
-881 TQQNEQTRHSR
+881 EQPRYSQ

-910 EQSESDMGAKP
+910 EQSEGNMGAKP
-921 RRTPSRAEEPPEREI
+921 RRMAQRTDEPPTEREI
-936 PPREEEPP
+936 QPREEEPP

-977 KKHAKSNKTRRL
+977 KKHSKSNKTRRL

>member
-1 MENTLKLVGRNSN
+1 MEDTLKLVGRNSN

-27 FCGFDLSYFAKTA
+27 FCGFDLAYFAKMA
-40 IDACSEAQKTGKADP
+40 IDACSEAQKIGKADP

-67 AHCLIAH
+67 AHCYIAH

-96 SIGTGTLWNRYIT
+96 SIGTGTLWNRYIN

-119 SRLCEFRY
+119 ARLCEFRY

-169 DLMFSVTAQEMGCRV
+169 DLMFSVTAQEMGCSV

-222 TDDYS
+222 SDDYS
-227 DIGDYSEISDQ
+227 DISDYSEISDQ

-273 MPCSLKAVVD
+273 MPCSLKAVID
-283 LEIDAIIESGGILCA
+283 LEIDALIENGGVLCA

-303 RLYLKNEEYNED
+303 RLYLRNEEYNED

-333 ENPLPVISPELE
+333 ENPLPVISAELL

-359 GTSMSTK
+359 GTSMSEK
-366 EYEYWHSYMSAMRDK
+366 EYEYWYSYMSAMRDK
-381 VMSGEITAGEFD
+381 VSSGEITAEELD

-400 SVDISRSRPIVEVP
+400 NVDISRSRPIVEVP
-414 KHEDRPSRERVVKP
+414 KHEERPSRERVVKP

-439 SPTPEPKKPEP
+439 SPKPETEIPEPV
-450 EEEPPKDGFF
+450 EEPPKDGFF

-478 IRGGEPRSAEN
+478 IRGGEPRSADN
-489 GGRTGFQPFS
+489 GGGAGFQPFS
-499 DAEDFAG
+499 EAEDFAG

-513 ARLERRLEEEL
+513 ARLERRLDEEL
-524 RRKLNAAEDLP
+524 RRKLNRAENEP
-535 DEAPEDAPRGEFVP
+535 DEAPRGEFTP
-549 FSSEERGKSAG
+549 FSGADFGGSA
-560 KSRFIADDNTRSE
+560 KKPR
-573 NYLGEER
+573 
-580 GKSAGKS
+580 
-587 RFAADDNARSENY
+587 DNARNEVDF
-600 LGEERGKSAGKS
+600 GSAS
-612 RFGADDNARS
+612 RDNAR
-622 ENYLG
+622 G
-627 EERGKTAG
+627 EAFSGADFGGSARN
-635 KSRFA
+635 SR
-640 ADDNARSENYLGEER
+640 DNARNEVVFG
-655 GKSAGKSRF
+655 SASR
-664 STDDNTRTET
+664 
-674 YLGEERGKSAGKS
+674 
-687 RFAADDNTRSE
+687 
-698 NYLGEE
+698 
-704 RGKTAGKSRFAGGDN
+704 
-719 TRSENYFGEE
+719 
-729 RGKSRFGTDDNTR
+729 
-742 SENYLGEER
+742 
-751 GKTAGKSRFAADDN
+751 
-765 TRSENYLGEERG
+765 
-777 KSRFVADDNTRSEN
+777 
-791 YLGEERGKSAGKSR
+791 
-805 FAADDNARS
+805 DNAR
-814 ENYLGGEITEKT
+814 GEAFSGADFGEVAKPAEKS

-831 VIKKNAAA
+831 VIRKNAAA

-860 FPPKTAAPEKTES
+860 RAAKMPAEKPAD
-873 EPVSHSHI
+873 EPVSRALDYQSS
-881 TQQNEQTRHSR
+881 EQPHFSQ
-892 DYPEDEPFKDIG
+892 DFPDDEPYKDIG

-910 EQSESDMGAKP
+910 EQSENGMSDKP
-921 RRTPSRAEEPPEREI
+921 RRPVYTENEPSPEWEKTA
-936 PPREEEPP
+936 REETPT
-944 REVTKENAPS
+944 EVTKENAPS
-954 GIWTEDRHLYGSDT
+954 GIWTEDRNLFGSDT

>member
-1 MENTLKLVGRNSN
+1 MEDTLKLVGRNSN

-27 FCGFDLSYFAKTA
+27 FCGFDLAYFAKMA
-40 IDACSEAQKTGKADP
+40 IDACSEAQKIGKADP

-67 AHCLIAH
+67 AHCYIAH

-96 SIGTGTLWNRYIT
+96 SIGTGTLWNRYIN

-119 SRLCEFRY
+119 ARLCEFRY

-155 VKNAREAASRRNYF
+155 VKNACEAASRRNYF
-169 DLMFSVTAQEMGCRV
+169 DLMFSVTAQEMGCSV

-222 TDDYS
+222 SDDYS
-227 DIGDYSEISDQ
+227 DISDYSEISDQ

-273 MPCSLKAVVD
+273 MPCSLKAVID
-283 LEIDAIIESGGILCA
+283 LEIDAIIENGGVLCA

-303 RLYLKNEEYNED
+303 RLYLRNEEYNED

-333 ENPLPVISPELE
+333 ENPLPVISAELL

-359 GTSMSTK
+359 GTSMSEK
-366 EYEYWHSYMSAMRDK
+366 EYEYWYSYMSAMRDK
-381 VMSGEITAGEFD
+381 VSSGEITAEELD

-400 SVDISRSRPIVEVP
+400 NVDISRSRPIVEVP
-414 KHEDRPSRERVVKP
+414 KHEERPSRERVVKP

-439 SPTPEPKKPEP
+439 SPKPETEIPEPV
-450 EEEPPKDGFF
+450 EEPPKDGFF

-478 IRGGEPRSAEN
+478 IRGGEPRSADN
-489 GGRTGFQPFS
+489 GGGAGFQPFS
-499 DAEDFAG
+499 EAEDFAE

-513 ARLERRLEEEL
+513 ARLERRLDEEL
-524 RRKLNAAEDLP
+524 RRKLNRAENEP
-535 DEAPEDAPRGEFVP
+535 DEAPRGEFTP
-549 FSSEERGKSAG
+549 FSGADFGGSARNFRDNARNEVDFGSASRDNARGEAFSGADFGGSA
-560 KSRFIADDNTRSE
+560 KNSRDNARNEVDFGSASRDNARGEAFSGADFDGSAKKPRDNARNE
-573 NYLGEER
+573 VEFG
-580 GKSAGKS
+580 SAS
-587 RFAADDNARSENY
+587 RDNARSEAF
-600 LGEERGKSAGKS
+600 S
-612 RFGADDNARS
+612 GADFGGSARNFRDNARNEVDFGS
-622 ENYLG
+622 
-627 EERGKTAG
+627 A
-635 KSRFA
+635 SR
-640 ADDNARSENYLGEER
+640 DNARTEAFSGADF
-655 GKSAGKSRF
+655 GGSARNSR
-664 STDDNTRTET
+664 
-674 YLGEERGKSAGKS
+674 
-687 RFAADDNTRSE
+687 
-698 NYLGEE
+698 
-704 RGKTAGKSRFAGGDN
+704 
-719 TRSENYFGEE
+719 
-729 RGKSRFGTDDNTR
+729 
-742 SENYLGEER
+742 
-751 GKTAGKSRFAADDN
+751 
-765 TRSENYLGEERG
+765 
-777 KSRFVADDNTRSEN
+777 
-791 YLGEERGKSAGKSR
+791 
-805 FAADDNARS
+805 DNARNEVEFGS
-814 ENYLGGEITEKT
+814 ASRDNARGEAFSGADFGGSAKKPRDNARNEVEFGSASRDNARGEAFSGADFGEVAKPAEKS

-831 VIKKNAAA
+831 VIRKNAAA

-846 SGAPVTTAPPDMDL
+846 SGAPITTAPPDMDL
-860 FPPKTAAPEKTES
+860 RAAKMPAEKPAD
-873 EPVSHSHI
+873 EPVSRALDYQSSEQPHFS
-881 TQQNEQTRHSR
+881 QDFPDNEP
-892 DYPEDEPFKDIG
+892 YKDIG

-910 EQSESDMGAKP
+910 EQSENGMSDKP
-921 RRTPSRAEEPPEREI
+921 RRPVYTENEPSPEWEKTA
-936 PPREEEPP
+936 REETPT
-944 REVTKENAPS
+944 EVTKENAPS
-954 GIWTEDRHLYGSDT
+954 GIWTEDRNLFGSDT